1 MRGLGSGVLYRADAF
16 EPLTDEPWEEA
27 GVGGAI
33 RELAA
38 DAQQGFDP
46 ERLWPAADDDR
57 EGTRLPLNSI
67 YLGAAGVIWALGR
80 LSRRGHVEV
89 GLDLTGAARSAL
101 DAWRSEPDLVSGD
114 PSPLPSTADAGLFFG
129 ETGLLLVAWQLAP
142 SGELAD
148 GLHKRVLANRDSE
161 ANELMWGAPGTM
173 LAARAMLDWTGEPR
187 WAEAW
192 RESAE
197 SLYRQREPDG
207 LWTQRLY
214 GRVQRSLGSIHGAVG
229 NVLALLSGDDLLA
242 AERRVTLER
251 ETAAALAR
259 AAVVEDG
266 LANWPP
272 TAGGGLAA
280 PDGQIRVQWCHG
292 APGIVASA
300 ADYLDEELLLAG
312 AELTWRAGPLK
323 KGPGLCHGTAGNGY
337 ALLKAFERTA
347 DELWL
352 ERARK
357 FAVHALEQARRARHE
372 RRHGRYSLWTGDLG
386 AAVFAADCIDRR
398 TAMPAIDT
406 WD

>member
-1 MRGLGSGVLYRADAF
+1 MLYRADAF

-27 GVGGAI
+27 RIDGAVK
-33 RELAA
+33 ELAA
-38 DAQQGFDP
+38 DAEQAFDP
-46 ERLWPAADDDR
+46 VRLWPAADDDR
-57 EGTRLPLNSI
+57 DGTRLPLTSI

-80 LSRRGHVEV
+80 LSRRGHLEV
-89 GLDLTGAARSAL
+89 GLDLAAAARSTL
-101 DAWRSEPDLVSGD
+101 DAWRREPDLVSGD
-114 PSPLPSTADAGLFFG
+114 PSSLPSTADAGLFLG

-142 SGELAD
+142 SRELAD
-148 GLHKRVLANRDSE
+148 GLHERVLANRDSE

-173 LAARAMLDWTGEPR
+173 LAARAMLDWTGERR

-214 GRVQRSLGSIHGAVG
+214 GRVQRSLGPIHGAVG
-229 NVLALLSGDDLLA
+229 NVLALLSGGDLLA
-242 AERRVTLER
+242 PGRPATLEQ

-259 AAVVEDG
+259 AAVVEHG

-272 TAGGGLAA
+272 AAGGELVA
-280 PDGQIRVQWCHG
+280 PDAQIRVQWCHG

-312 AELTWRAGPLK
+312 AELTWQAGPLK

-337 ALLKAFERTA
+337 ALLKAFERTG

-352 ERARK
+352 ERARR
-357 FAVHALEQARRARHE
+357 FAVHALEQVRRARHK
-372 RRHGRYSLWTGDLG
+372 RGHGRFSLWTGDLG
-386 AAVFAADCIDRR
+386 AAVYAADCIDAR
-398 TAMPAIDT
+398 TAFPTIDT
-406 WD
+406 WAW

>member
-1 MRGLGSGVLYRADAF
+1 VLYRADAF

-27 GVGGAI
+27 RVDRAVK
-33 RELAA
+33 ELAA
-38 DAQQGFDP
+38 DAEQGFDP
-46 ERLWPAADDDR
+46 VQLWPAADDDR
-57 EGTRLPLNSI
+57 DGTRLPLTSI

-89 GLDLTGAARSAL
+89 GLDLPAAARSAL
-101 DAWRSEPDLVSGD
+101 DAWRREPDLVSGD
-114 PSPLPSTADAGLFFG
+114 TSPLPSTADAGLFLG

-142 SGELAD
+142 SRELAD
-148 GLHKRVLANRDSE
+148 GLHERVLANRDSE

-173 LAARAMLDWTGEPR
+173 LAARAMLDWTGERR

-214 GRVQRSLGSIHGAVG
+214 GRVQRSLGPIHGAVG
-229 NVLALLSGDDLLA
+229 NVLALLSGGDLLA
-242 AERRVTLER
+242 PGRPATLEQ

-259 AAVVEDG
+259 AAVVEHG

-272 TAGGGLAA
+272 AAGGELVA

-312 AELTWRAGPLK
+312 AELTWQAGPLK

-337 ALLKAFERTA
+337 ALLKAFERTG

-352 ERARK
+352 ERARR
-357 FAVHALEQARRARHE
+357 FAVHALEQVRRARHK
-372 RRHGRYSLWTGDLG
+372 RGHGRFSLWTGDLG
-386 AAVFAADCIDRR
+386 AAVYAADCIDAR
-398 TAMPAIDT
+398 TAFPTIDT
-406 WD
+406 WAW